1 MSYVLTIVM
10 QMSEPQLNKDF
21 VLRKVCGVNVV
32 LPTGLQVKDFGG
44 ALNLNDTAALIFEQ
58 LQAGKTVEE
67 TADALVAAYD
77 VTPEKALDDVQ
88 KTIDSL
94 REAGVVA

>member
-1 MSYVLTIVM
+1 MN
-10 QMSEPQLNKDF
+10 EPVFNKDF

-58 LQAGKTVEE
+58 LQAGKSVEE
-67 TADALVAAYD
+67 TAAALVAEFD
-77 VTPEKALDDVQ
+77 VPPAKALVDVQ

-94 REAGVVA
+94 REAGVVD

>member
-1 MSYVLTIVM
+1 MAEL
-10 QMSEPQLNKDF
+10 QLNKDF
-21 VLRKVCGVNVV
+21 VLRKVRGVTNVV

-58 LQAGKTVEE
+58 LQAGKSAEE
-67 TADALVAAYD
+67 AAAALMAEYD
-77 VTPEKALDDVQ
+77 VTPEKALAAVQ

>member
-1 MSYVLTIVM
+1 
-10 QMSEPQLNKDF
+10 MSEPVFNKDF
-21 VLRKVCGVNVV
+21 VLRKVCGMNVV

-44 ALNLNDTAALIFEQ
+44 ALDLNDTAALIFEQ
-58 LQAGKTVEE
+58 LQDGKSAEE
-67 TADALVAAYD
+67 AAAARVAAYD
-77 VTPEKALDDVQ
+77 VTPEKALADVQ

>member
-1 MSYVLTIVM
+1 M
-10 QMSEPQLNKDF
+10 
-21 VLRKVCGVNVV
+21 
-32 LPTGLQVKDFGG
+32 
-44 ALNLNDTAALIFEQ
+44 IFEQ

-67 TADALVAAYD
+67 AATALVAEYD
-77 VTPEKALDDVQ
+77 VTPEKALASVQ

>member
-1 MSYVLTIVM
+1 MAEL
-10 QMSEPQLNKDF
+10 QLNKDF

-58 LQAGKTVEE
+58 LQAGKSAEE
-67 TADALVAAYD
+67 AAAALMAEYD
-77 VTPEKALDDVQ
+77 VTPEKALAAVQ

-94 REAGVVA
+94 REAGVVS

>member
-1 MSYVLTIVM
+1 MDRL
-10 QMSEPQLNKDF
+10 QLKEDF

-32 LPTGLQVKDFGG
+32 LPSGLKVKDFGG

-58 LQAGKTVEE
+58 LQAGKTTEE
-67 TADALVAAYD
+67 AAAALVAAYD
-77 VTPEKALDDVQ
+77 VTPEKALADVQ

-94 REAGVVA
+94 REAGVVD